1 MTIEYAEQNG
11 FVPLTNAYKLP
22 REKWMMDNVISDAQR
37 NNKEVCLIP
46 TNEGVE
52 VWQKPKTKSAT
63 TEQE

>member
-11 FVPLTNAYKLP
+11 FVPLTNGYKLP
-22 REKWMMDNVISDAQR
+22 REKWMMDNTIKDAQR
-37 NNKEVCLIP
+37 NNKEVCLIS

-52 VWQKPKTKSAT
+52 IWQKPKNKLA